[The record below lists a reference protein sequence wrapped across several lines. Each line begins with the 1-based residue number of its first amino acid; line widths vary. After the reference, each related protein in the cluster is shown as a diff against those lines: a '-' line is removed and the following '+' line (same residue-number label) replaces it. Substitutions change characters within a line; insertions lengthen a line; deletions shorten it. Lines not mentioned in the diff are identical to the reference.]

1 MGQENQV
8 SPGIELPVQM
18 KLVLTR
24 RSKLLAL
31 VMIFGYTASVTVLPF
46 QISLSFMLI
55 LWMPPVA
62 FGIVVLMRK
71 ILRFST
77 SRLRIAGDKLFVQIG
92 SEWQEIQAPY
102 HITWNSRTRFTLRSR
117 RVTLELNFS
126 RPKDAL
132 NARQNIAEV
141 ISALSRSTWTEGVNE
156 LMFDRF

>member
-77 SRLRIAGDKLFVQIG
+77 SRLRISGEKLFVQIG

-102 HITWNSRTRFTLRSR
+102 HIHLAFEASYMG
-117 RVTLELNFS
+117 
-126 RPKDAL
+126 A
-132 NARQNIAEV
+132 
-141 ISALSRSTWTEGVNE
+141 
-156 LMFDRF
+156 